1 MAVKAR
7 SRRPV
12 GSLVARLC
20 VVALASLVP
29 LRGAAQLT
37 EDEAVHRAMSRP
49 EVRDAIEGD
58 VDVSAGEALRAR
70 MWPNPVASY
79 VREQTWGG
87 SNRSAEDYA
96 LLTQSFEISGRREL
110 RGEAADSRV
119 QAARARGMSS
129 RLVLEA
135 EVRARF
141 YELVA
146 LEARAAAVR
155 EALGR
160 TEKLAAAIALRERAG
175 DVSGYDRR
183 RLEREHASFAARL
196 AVEQARAG
204 RARERLGGL
213 LGEKTPVRVVGV
225 LLPQEGL
232 ASPEALADRV
242 GTRPD
247 LLALADE
254 VRAGRLEHQAA
265 GRSWIPELVLT
276 GGYKGIGLD
285 AGRLNGFVAGVA
297 IPLPILDRNQDEAMR
312 GTGRAKAAKAR
323 LDLETDM
330 AGAEVRGL
338 RSEAVELAS
347 AARRFRADAAGT
359 SLALTVT
366 AEAAYRGGELGI
378 LELVDAHRGALD
390 AETQAVDLE
399 WAARKA
405 RIELDLAVGGAAR

>member
-1 MAVKAR
+1 MVEKAR
-7 SRRPV
+7 RRRPV
-12 GSLVARLC
+12 WSLVSRCLGA
-20 VVALASLVP
+20 ALASLLP
-29 LRGAAQLT
+29 LGAAPQIT
-37 EDEAVHRAMSRP
+37 EDEAVGRALSRP
-49 EVRDAIEGD
+49 EVRDAIEGE
-58 VDVSAGEALRAR
+58 VEVSAGDALRAR

-79 VREQTWGG
+79 TREQTWGG
-87 SNRSAEDYA
+87 SNRSSEDYA
-96 LLTQSFEISGRREL
+96 LLTQSFEISGRRGL

-119 QAARARGMSS
+119 RAATARGASS

-135 EVRARF
+135 EVRTRF
-141 YELVA
+141 HDLLA
-146 LEARAAAVR
+146 LEARTAAVR
-155 EALGR
+155 EALRR

-183 RLEREHASFAARL
+183 RLEREHASLAARL
-196 AVEQARAG
+196 AVEQARAE
-204 RARERLGGL
+204 RARARLGGL
-213 LGEKTPVRVVGV
+213 LGEKTPVRVVGA
-225 LLPQEGL
+225 LLPQEEL

-254 VRAGRLEHQAA
+254 ARAGRLEQQAA
-265 GRSWIPELVLT
+265 GRWWIPELALT

-285 AGRLNGFVAGVA
+285 GQRLDGFVAGIA
-297 IPLPILDRNQDEAMR
+297 IPLPVFDRSQDEAMR
-312 GTGRAKAAKAR
+312 GTGLAKAANAR
-323 LDLETDM
+323 LTLEADM

-338 RSEAVELAS
+338 RIEAADLSA
-347 AARRFRADAAGT
+347 AARRFRAEATGT

-390 AETQAVDLE
+390 AEVQAVDLE

-405 RIELDLAVGGAAR
+405 RIELDLAVGGASR